1 MRIPSHTMVSMDAV
15 VGSHEAI
22 VNTAVEAATT
32 SIASFVVVTIMLTS
46 LLSVV
51 YYFLDK
57 GATVTAR
64 STTIQLAIPTPMSAC
79 VAVLTGRKPM

>member
-1 MRIPSHTMVSMDAV
+1 MVSMDAV
-15 VGSHEAI
+15 GGSHEAI

-32 SIASFVVVTIMLTS
+32 SIASLVVVTIAGLPCR
-46 LLSVV
+46 VW

-64 STTIQLAIPTPMSAC
+64 STTIQLAITQPTIA
-79 VAVLTGRKPM
+79 